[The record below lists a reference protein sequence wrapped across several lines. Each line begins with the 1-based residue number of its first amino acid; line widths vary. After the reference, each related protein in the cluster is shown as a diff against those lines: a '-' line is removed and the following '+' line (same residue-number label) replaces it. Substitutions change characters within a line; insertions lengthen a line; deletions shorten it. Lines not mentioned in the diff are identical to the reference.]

1 MPNPAFWT
9 GKRVF
14 LTGHTGFKGSWLS
27 LWLLSLGARVSGL
40 ALPPPTTPSLFA
52 LSGLEKR
59 MDSRMGDIRDAAAVE
74 AAAKAAD
81 PEILIHMAAQPL
93 VRLSYE
99 EPVAT
104 LATNVMGTAHVLE
117 AARRCPSL
125 RAVIVVTSDKCY
137 ENREWVWSYRE
148 TEPMGGH
155 DPYSASKGCTELVAA
170 AWRRSFFAAEGA
182 AALATVRAGNVIGG
196 GDWALD
202 RLIPDCVRALGAGR
216 PILVRSPNA
225 VRPWQHVLE
234 PLRGYLML
242 AEALWREPAAHAE
255 GWNFGPG
262 EDDARPV
269 SWIVSRMVERWGP
282 GAAWETTGGPHPH
295 EATHLRVDSSK
306 ARARLGWTP
315 RLGLSDG
322 LDWTVEW
329 FRRYHSGEDAGR
341 VALDQID
348 RYQHRDG
355 TPP

>member
-59 MDSRMGDIRDAAAVE
+59 MDSRLGDIRDAAAVE

>member
-1 MPNPAFWT
+1 MPNPAFWN

-27 LWLLSLGARVSGL
+27 LWLLGLGAKVSGL
-40 ALPPPTTPSLFA
+40 ALSPPTTPSLFA

-59 MDSRMGDIRDAAAVE
+59 MDSRLGDIRDAAAVE
-74 AAAKAAD
+74 AAVRAAD

-99 EPVAT
+99 EPVVT

-137 ENREWVWSYRE
+137 ENREWVWAYRE

-155 DPYSASKGCTELVAA
+155 DPYRASKGCTELVAA

-306 ARARLGWTP
+306 ARVRLGWTP

-355 TPP
+355 TQP